1 MKNIDEIVREIKNAK
16 KANYLKTSQIFKESL
31 SFFSTEEREQVDEGI
46 RTFLKREYGEEIK
59 YYFQKMYPKRH
70 FLINNSIWSFLAK
83 RSLPTFRLNVGK
95 DKDTLVKQEKG
106 LSYLIGAAKY
116 YSTIDEF
123 VASGIQ
129 SAFYFDRKE
138 EHPGE
143 MIIHEIDVNSK
154 EVFQEIEINGKH
166 RANLYPLNRFSFT
179 SLEEYKRARK
189 GGIIGKHILS
199 KKVKEQEVAYQ
210 NQVIRWY
217 IRTGLFNPLD
227 VKKYDTNVFRN
238 LGNRTTNL
246 LIEGQRKVD
255 LEGQKMKIFQETL
268 EAQFHSSIKDENRA
282 EGYTKKQDDALNE
295 VIDYLFEVF
304 PYHIAARIY
313 TFDTG
318 FFDLSQD
325 DNHISHIYWV
335 PLLTGKSNK
344 PTGGVQYINT
354 DKPLHDKDKKDD
366 LLYTA
371 SILTHLFSGQF
382 DDSQMKE
389 IDYINEKTTANSAGV
404 SIMSRNISH
413 NIGSHAISYEKN
425 ALMTWRSMLDN
436 GALEGLV
443 YKKKGLDGKDEFH
456 FKKNLIKALGDGAYK
471 LDLKRIGELTEFQ
484 FTYLEAVGFF
494 LAYLQERIDYT
505 SAVASGTG
513 FYYGKV
519 HLVND
524 ILLHFLRGNKFNE
537 TKANIDEWQVNPKNR
552 NILLERIVLSE
563 DYHKEDIVI
572 EYLDKKHL
580 DVVVSL
586 PTGVT
591 GRQGIFAMLENI
603 IRNTAKHGVS
613 KKERKNKI
621 KISIGVEDHND
632 DYYKL
637 SIIDNSGGALRE
649 DKLAEIQESIKGS
662 LMAGDSINER
672 QKGIKEI
679 QIAAAWLRG
688 IEPRDIEEQQKD
700 ENQPILKVDA
710 YPNLENVAGLRFQF
724 FIKKAKEALLV
735 CREGLKELVLPSSW
749 RAVAYSDLPSIVHGT
764 QYNFVLFDKSSS
776 ESLLERAKKEGIP
789 LPIRHLEYD
798 FATIDFKE
806 LNDLAKRTEVEA
818 AIYATWLDTMD
829 AKNHSNINKG
839 KKTEELTI
847 GIIDRNTGN
856 LKYPKHIR
864 MATSNDGLEDYVEDG
879 GKAIDI
885 IYQKHNDLK
894 SFKSDYSDLYKNA
907 ILIESIT
914 GNNST
919 NRLLREDEKTNYWCR
934 KVQESAACSVM
945 IIDERIWKETIRPK
959 EDDTGFYADL
969 DLEYNKAIKKRIYIY
984 TIRGGENSEE
994 MELVNL
1000 KNEVEAVLRRD
1011 GIIYWKIETVLRFHF
1026 VSFHQGL
1033 LDKIYNY
1040 FKITDRTTTEKEIFF
1055 NKMKNSTQG
1064 RLMYYLH
1071 SGRSFT
1077 PELPKGTGFIPLSSL
1092 DVAMRDCKLLLTDLL
1107 FSGALVKTKEDGE

>member
-1 MKNIDEIVREIKNAK
+1 MGNNATINKDKDRTREP
-16 KANYLKTSQIFKESL
+16 NYLKVSQDYKKTIDNPYSDKSKEEGNIMEFFKGK
-31 SFFSTEEREQVDEGI
+31 FG
-46 RTFLKREYGEEIK
+46 KEIE
-59 YYFQKMYPKRH
+59 YYFQKMYPKHH
-70 FLINNSIWSFLAK
+70 FLINVSVWSFLAK
-83 RSLPTFRLNVGK
+83 KSFPTFRLNLGK
-95 DKDTLVKQEKG
+95 YSDILVKQEKG
-106 LSYLIGAAKY
+106 LSYLRESAKY

-123 VASGIQ
+123 VANGIQ

-138 EHPGE
+138 EQPGE
-143 MIIHEIDVNSK
+143 MIIHEIDVDTR
-154 EVFQEIEINGKH
+154 EVPLKIEINGKH
-166 RANLYPLNRFSFT
+166 RANLHPVNRFSFT

-325 DNHISHIYWV
+325 DNHISHIYWM
-335 PLLTGKSNK
+335 PLLNGKK
-344 PTGGVQYINT
+344 DQPTGGVQYINT
-354 DKPLHDKDKKDD
+354 NAPLHDKDKKDD

-425 ALMTWRSMLDN
+425 ALMTWQSMLDN
-436 GALEGLV
+436 GVLEGLV
-443 YKKKGLDGKDEFH
+443 KKEGENFYFIDKVIKKAKGEKYELDIEAIKGIKK
-456 FKKNLIKALGDGAYK
+456 FKFK
-471 LDLKRIGELTEFQ
+471 
-484 FTYLEAVGFF
+484 YLEAVGFF
-494 LAYLQERIDYT
+494 LGYLQERIDYT
-505 SAVASGTG
+505 SAVASGTN

-519 HLVND
+519 HLVDD
-524 ILLHFLRGNKFNE
+524 ILLHFLRENKSAKSKKDLNE
-537 TKANIDEWQVNPKNR
+537 WKSESKNR

-572 EYLDKKHL
+572 EYLNKDYL

-591 GRQGIFAMLENI
+591 GRQSIFAMLENI
-603 IRNTAKHGVS
+603 IRNTAKHGIS
-613 KKERKNKI
+613 KKERGGKI
-621 KISIGVEDHND
+621 KILIDVEEYDE

-649 DKLAEIQESIKGS
+649 DKLEEIQESITSS
-662 LMAGDSINER
+662 LMDGDGINER

-688 IEPRDIEEQQKD
+688 IEPRDIKEIQKGAK
-700 ENQPILKVDA
+700 PILQVDA
-710 YPNLENVAGLRFQF
+710 FPDQENVKGVKFQL
-724 FIKKAKEALLV
+724 FIKKAKEVLLV
-735 CREGLKELVLPSSW
+735 GNSKLKELNLPSSW
-749 RAVAYSDLPSIVHGT
+749 RIVAYSDLASIVKGT
-764 QYNFVLFDKSSS
+764 QYNFVLFDKSSL
-776 ESLLERAKKEGIP
+776 ENLLERAKKENIP

-798 FATIDFKE
+798 FSKIDFKKLKDISE
-806 LNDLAKRTEVEA
+806 RIKIEEE
-818 AIYATWLDTMD
+818 IYTSWLDVMD
-829 AKNHSNINKG
+829 KQIHEDNKTI
-839 KKTEELTI
+839 KTKDLKI
-847 GIIDRNTGN
+847 GIVDEQIKEKSEYPSLVVEVGTAENILTKYIKNT
-856 LKYPKHIR
+856 KKSI
-864 MATSNDGLEDYVEDG
+864 E
-879 GKAIDI
+879 I
-885 IYQKHNDLK
+885 IYREHANLDKIKLRHK
-894 SFKSDYSDLYKNA
+894 ELYKGA
-907 ILIESIT
+907 SFIESIS

-919 NRLLREDEKTNYWCR
+919 NRILREDRPTVYWAR
-934 KVQESAACSVM
+934 KIQESAACRVM

-959 EDDTGFYADL
+959 KDGEGFYAKPEV
-969 DLEYNKAIKKRIYIY
+969 EYDKMLKKQIYVY
-984 TIRGGENSEE
+984 TIEPCSNEGVIQ
-994 MELVNL
+994 MEIINL
-1000 KNEVEAVLRRD
+1000 KGEIEATLEQD
-1011 GIIYWKIETVLRFHF
+1011 GTINWVSGKIFKFHF
-1026 VSFHQGL
+1026 ISFHQGL

-1040 FKITDRTTTEKEIFF
+1040 FTISDKMEKDIFF
-1055 NKMKNSTQG
+1055 ENMKTDNT
-1064 RLMYYLH
+1064 LMYYLH

-1092 DVAMRDCKLLLTDLL
+1092 DAAIRDCKLSLVDLL
-1107 FSGALVKTKEDGE
+1107 FSGALVNRKKI

>member
-1 MKNIDEIVREIKNAK
+1 MNNRDQIIQDIKVAKRSDYLQVAK
-16 KANYLKTSQIFKESL
+16 KFKESL
-31 SFFSTEEREQVDEGI
+31 NRFSTEEIKEVDKHIAEY
-46 RTFLKREYGEEIK
+46 LKKAFGKEIEH
-59 YYFQKMYPKRH
+59 YFRKMYKDNH
-70 FLINNSIWSFLAK
+70 FLINGSIWSFLARK
-83 RSLPTFRLNVGK
+83 SFQRFSSNVGN
-95 DKDTLVKQEKG
+95 DLTILEKQEKG

-143 MIIHEIDVNSK
+143 MIIHEIDVNTK
-154 EVFQEIEINGKH
+154 EVLKEIEINGKH
-166 RANLYPLNRFSFT
+166 RAKLYPLNRFSFT

-189 GGIIGKHILS
+189 GGVIDDKKLS
-199 KKVKEQEVAYQ
+199 ELEEAQEIAYQ

-217 IRTGLFNPLD
+217 IRIGLFNPLD
-227 VKKYDTNVFRN
+227 VKVYAPNASRN
-238 LGNRTTNL
+238 LGNKTKNL

-255 LEGQKMKIFQETL
+255 LDYPIKVFQQTL
-268 EAQFHSSIKDENRA
+268 EAQFHSSIKEEKGRK
-282 EGYTKKQDDALNE
+282 GYTTTQDDALDK
-295 VIDYLFEVF
+295 VIAYLFEAF
-304 PYHIAARIY
+304 PDHIAARIY

-335 PLLTGKSNK
+335 PLLTGKKNK

-354 DKPLHDKDKKDD
+354 DQPLHDKDVKDD
-366 LLYTA
+366 LLYTT

-436 GALEGLV
+436 GVLEGLV

-471 LDLKRIGELTEFQ
+471 LDLKKIGELTEFQ
-484 FTYLEAVGFF
+484 FIYLEAVGFF

-710 YPNLENVAGLRFQF
+710 YPNLEKVAGLRFQF
-724 FIKKAKEALLV
+724 FIKKAKEVLLV
-735 CREGLKELVLPSSW
+735 CREGLKELDLPSSW

-806 LNDLAKRTEVEA
+806 LNDLAQRTEVEA

-829 AKNHSNINKG
+829 AKNHDNINKG

-864 MATSNDGLEDYVEDG
+864 MATSNDGFEDYLEDG
-879 GKAIDI
+879 GEAIDI

-894 SFKSDYSDLYKNA
+894 SFKSDYGDLYKNA

-1011 GIIYWKIETVLRFHF
+1011 GIIHWKTEMVLRFHF